1 MAIRLGLSLPQAR
14 QYDLGRDVPDV
25 ARTAERIGYESL
37 WATNARCSRI
47 PRRRASAAW
56 RESPGPTT
64 TALSR
69 SPWSH

>member
-37 WATNARCSRI
+37 WVYE
-47 PRRRASAAW
+47 RALFPDPPTQGLGGME
-56 RESPGPTT
+56 ESPGPTT

-69 SPWSH
+69 SPWSR